1 MRATASTTTRARG
14 ASHRPRRRRALER
27 AATTRTLRAL
37 REPDVNDAVDEIA
50 SDDANDDA
58 NERLDAFLR
67 RKGRHASFSATKI
80 ASRRVHQAPE
90 ARAVR
95 AYMSLPASQYSTLDG
110 ESVERVSDD
119 TFKVELSELAFLGL
133 SLRPRLKAK
142 VRVRDDGSGCEVRVG
157 DMELTGSGVVEYAS
171 DAFEIVS
178 VNNVTWCDVESE
190 ALSAEERAVVES
202 RGGEY
207 KELTSETSVRVYIIV
222 PGWFPF
228 TIKSTERTGR
238 FVVNQVVAQVVPRF
252 LNQLAEDYG
261 TWSRGDDSRTASAK
275 GMFDCDVDDSAQ
287 ECEAV

>member
-1 MRATASTTTRARG
+1 MRATAST
-14 ASHRPRRRRALER
+14 
-27 AATTRTLRAL
+27 TTRTLRAL

-142 VRVRDDGSGCEVRVG
+142 VRVRDDGSGCEVRVE

-222 PGWFPF
+222 PAWFPF